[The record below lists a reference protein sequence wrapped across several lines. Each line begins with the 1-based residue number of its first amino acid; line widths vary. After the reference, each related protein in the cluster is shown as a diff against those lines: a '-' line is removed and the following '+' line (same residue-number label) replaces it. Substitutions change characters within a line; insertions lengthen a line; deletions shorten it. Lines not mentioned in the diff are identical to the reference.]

1 LHELK
6 TFPEVAVKPFS
17 LLVHHPLDETYL
29 SPPGDFCA
37 EGELPAEETEVRQ
50 ALTAMYVLTNR
61 LMSISLWDRL
71 LRTRKY
77 SSASRS
83 AAEAQ
88 RQLMSLVNSTP
99 LHKAALRRIVSVMP
113 EDNGGREAIRD
124 YLP

>member
-1 LHELK
+1 M
-6 TFPEVAVKPFS
+6 KPFS
-17 LLVHHPLDETYL
+17 PLVNHPLDETYL

-61 LMSISLWDRL
+61 LMNIGLWDRL
-71 LRTRKY
+71 FRTRKY

-83 AAEAQ
+83 ATDVQ
-88 RQLMSLVNSTP
+88 RQLMALVNSTP

-113 EDNGGREAIRD
+113 EDNGGREALRD
-124 YLP
+124 YLR

>member
-17 LLVHHPLDETYL
+17 LLVNHPLDETYL

-61 LMSISLWDRL
+61 LVNISLWDRL
-71 LRTRKY
+71 LGTRKY
-77 SSASRS
+77 SSASR
-83 AAEAQ
+83 AETEAQ
-88 RQLMSLVNSTP
+88 RRLMVLVNSTP

-113 EDNGGREAIRD
+113 EDNGGREALRD
-124 YLP
+124 YLS